1 MCEHLNRF
9 ENFYGEKSFT
19 GTCNF
24 DNKPCDMIGACR
36 HKFYCPVCKE
46 WFYSKNNIF
55 ESKARCNKCGSVVE
69 LSTWNRREK

>member
-9 ENFYGEKSFT
+9 ENFYGEKSFA

-24 DNKPCDMIGACR
+24 DNEPCDMIGACR

-46 WFYSKNNIF
+46 WFYSKNNVF
-55 ESKARCNKCGSVVE
+55 ENRTRCNKCGSIVG
-69 LSTWNRREK
+69 LSA